1 MNTRTTPLQEHEMAL
16 FVGRRK
22 EKGHIL
28 TLIENGLNCA
38 VSGNPGVGKT
48 TFLNAISHEMKAK
61 YPVVRI
67 SMPVVDTAY
76 FYKKILYGLT
86 ELIPGGEEEIR
97 EKLAYTQEVET
108 LIRFL
113 FKGETLSS
121 LEEEQMLSLLGT
133 LLKRQEL
140 WRHRLFSLEEM
151 RKASVK
157 LIEALGKKVVFLV
170 DDLDKALGDDVPKGT
185 VPERLL
191 AFFLENYEVLNAGKG
206 VWAFSLSREFYED
219 MQGLLNAETKKSLLA
234 MVNDIIPLPAFT
246 EEEFRELLYSRLDGR
261 PEEMFAEDALRLL
274 FGLAKG
280 NPRTLMFL
288 LTRSL
293 RAALDQESGR
303 ISAGEIL
310 SLMSDALALDEKS
323 LAILRRASEDPY
335 VIAGDNRLKEATALD
350 TVSLSMRMADLAS
363 KRLLVPDYIDK
374 QKVYRLPYIHGGS
387 ITEGGKRE
395 K

>member
-1 MNTRTTPLQEHEMAL
+1 MAL
-16 FVGRRK
+16 FVGRQK
-22 EKGHIL
+22 ETGHVL
-28 TLIENGLNCA
+28 TLVENGLNCA
-38 VSGNPGVGKT
+38 ISGNPGIGKT
-48 TFLNAISHEMKAK
+48 TFLNALSHTLKET
-61 YPVVRI
+61 YPVIRI

-76 FYKKILYGLT
+76 FYKKILYSLT
-86 ELIPGGEEEIR
+86 ELIPGGEEEIKD
-97 EKLAYTQEVET
+97 KLAYTQEVET

-140 WRHRLFSLEEM
+140 WRRRLFSMEEM
-151 RKASVK
+151 RRASVK
-157 LIEALGKKVVFLV
+157 LINALGKKAVFLV
-170 DDLDKALGDDVPKGT
+170 DDLDKALGDDTPRGA

-191 AFFLENYEVLNAGKG
+191 AFFLENYDVLNAGKS
-206 VWAFSLSREFYED
+206 VWVFSLSHEFYDD

-246 EEEFRELLYSRLDGR
+246 EDEFKKLLFSRLDGQPR
-261 PEEMFAEDALRLL
+261 DHFSEDALRLL
-274 FGLAKG
+274 FGLARG

-293 RAALDQESGR
+293 RMASDERKEAVT
-303 ISAGEIL
+303 AGEVL
-310 SLMSDALALDEKS
+310 DLLSDALSLDEKS
-323 LAILRRASEDPY
+323 LAILRQASEDPY

-363 KRLLVPDYIDK
+363 KKFLVPDYIDK

-395 K
+395 T

>member
-16 FVGRRK
+16 FVGRQK
-22 EKGHIL
+22 ETGHVL
-28 TLIENGLNCA
+28 TLVENGLNCA
-38 VSGNPGVGKT
+38 VSGNPGIGKT
-48 TFLNAISHEMKAK
+48 TFLNALSHTLKET
-61 YPVVRI
+61 YPVIRI

-86 ELIPGGEEEIR
+86 ELIPGGEEEIKD
-97 EKLAYTQEVET
+97 KLAYTQEVET

-140 WRHRLFSLEEM
+140 WRRRLFSMEEM
-151 RKASVK
+151 RRASVK
-157 LIEALGKKVVFLV
+157 LINALGKKAVFLV
-170 DDLDKALGDDVPKGT
+170 DDLDKALGDDTPRGA

-191 AFFLENYEVLNAGKG
+191 AFFLENYDVLNAGKS
-206 VWAFSLSREFYED
+206 VWVFSLSHEFYDD

-246 EEEFRELLYSRLDGR
+246 EDEFKKLLFSRLDGQPR
-261 PEEMFAEDALRLL
+261 DHFSEDALRLL
-274 FGLAKG
+274 FGLARG

-293 RAALDQESGR
+293 RMASDERKEAVT
-303 ISAGEIL
+303 AGEVL
-310 SLMSDALALDEKS
+310 DLLSDALSLDEKS
-323 LAILRRASEDPY
+323 LAILRQASEDPY

-363 KRLLVPDYIDK
+363 KKFLVPDYIDK

-395 K
+395 T

>member
-16 FVGRRK
+16 FVGRQK
-22 EKGHIL
+22 ETGHVL
-28 TLIENGLNCA
+28 TLVENGLNCA
-38 VSGNPGVGKT
+38 VSGNPGIGKT
-48 TFLNAISHEMKAK
+48 TFLNALSHTLKET
-61 YPVVRI
+61 YPVIRI

-86 ELIPGGEEEIR
+86 ELLPGGEEEIKD
-97 EKLAYTQEVET
+97 KLAYTQEVET

-140 WRHRLFSLEEM
+140 WRRRLFSMEEM
-151 RKASVK
+151 RRASVK
-157 LIEALGKKVVFLV
+157 LINALGKKAVFLV
-170 DDLDKALGDDVPKGT
+170 DDLDKALGDDTPRGA

-191 AFFLENYEVLNAGKG
+191 AFFLENYDVLNAGKS
-206 VWAFSLSREFYED
+206 VWVFSLSHEFYDD

-246 EEEFRELLYSRLDGR
+246 EEEFKKLLFSRLDGQPR
-261 PEEMFAEDALRLL
+261 DHFSEDALRLL
-274 FGLAKG
+274 FGLARG

-293 RAALDQESGR
+293 RMASDERKEAVT
-303 ISAGEIL
+303 AGEVL
-310 SLMSDALALDEKS
+310 DLLSDALSLDEKS
-323 LAILRRASEDPY
+323 LAILRQASEDPY

-363 KRLLVPDYIDK
+363 KKFLVPDYIDK

-395 K
+395 T

>member
-16 FVGRRK
+16 FVGRQK
-22 EKGHIL
+22 ETGHVL
-28 TLIENGLNCA
+28 TLVENGLNCA
-38 VSGNPGVGKT
+38 VSGNPGIGKT
-48 TFLNAISHEMKAK
+48 TFLNALSHALKET
-61 YPVVRI
+61 YPVIRI

-86 ELIPGGEEEIR
+86 ELIPGGEEEIKD
-97 EKLAYTQEVET
+97 KLAYTQEVET

-140 WRHRLFSLEEM
+140 WRRRLFSMEEM
-151 RKASVK
+151 RRASVK
-157 LIEALGKKVVFLV
+157 LINALGKKAVFLV
-170 DDLDKALGDDVPKGT
+170 DDLDKALGDDTPRGA

-191 AFFLENYEVLNAGKG
+191 AFFLENYDVLNAGKS
-206 VWAFSLSREFYED
+206 VWVFSLSHEFYDD

-246 EEEFRELLYSRLDGR
+246 EDEFKKLLFSRLDGQPR
-261 PEEMFAEDALRLL
+261 DHFSEDALRLL
-274 FGLAKG
+274 FGLARG

-293 RAALDQESGR
+293 RMASDERKEAVT
-303 ISAGEIL
+303 AGEVL
-310 SLMSDALALDEKS
+310 DLLSDALSLDEKS
-323 LAILRRASEDPY
+323 LAILRQASEDPY

-363 KRLLVPDYIDK
+363 KKFLVPDYIDK

-395 K
+395 T

>member
-1 MNTRTTPLQEHEMAL
+1 MNTRTTPLQEHEMSL
-16 FVGRRK
+16 FVGRQK
-22 EKGHIL
+22 ETGHIL

-38 VSGNPGVGKT
+38 VSGNPGIGKT
-48 TFLNAISHEMKAK
+48 TFLNAISHKIKEK

-76 FYKKILYGLT
+76 FYKRILYSLT
-86 ELIPGGEEEIR
+86 ELIPKGEDDIR

-133 LLKRQEL
+133 LLKRQKL

-151 RKASVK
+151 RRASVR
-157 LIEALGKKVVFLV
+157 LIEALEKKAVFLV
-170 DDLDKALGDDVPKGT
+170 DDLDKALGEDIPKGA

-191 AFFLENYEVLNAGKG
+191 AFFLENYEILNAGKS
-206 VWAFSLSREFYED
+206 VWVFSLSRGFYDD
-219 MQGLLNAETKKSLLA
+219 MQGFLNAETKKSLLA

-246 EEEFRELLYSRLDGR
+246 GEEFRKLLYSRLDDR
-261 PEEMFAEDALRLL
+261 PEDFFREDALRLL

-293 RAALDQESGR
+293 RMILNEKKQK

-310 SLMSDALALDEKS
+310 DLMSDTLSLDEKS
-323 LAILRRASEDPY
+323 LVILRQASEDSY
-335 VIAGDNRLKEATALD
+335 VIAGDNRLKEAAGLD
-350 TVSLSMRMADLAS
+350 TVSLSMRMADLSS
-363 KRLLVPDYIDK
+363 KKLLVPDYIDK
-374 QKVYRLPYIHGGS
+374 QKVYRLPYIHGEGV
-387 ITEGGKRE
+387 TEGGKRE

>member
-1 MNTRTTPLQEHEMAL
+1 MAL
-16 FVGRRK
+16 FVGRQK
-22 EKGHIL
+22 ETGHVL
-28 TLIENGLNCA
+28 TLVENGLNCA
-38 VSGNPGVGKT
+38 ISGNPGIGKT
-48 TFLNAISHEMKAK
+48 TFLNALSHTLKET
-61 YPVVRI
+61 YPVIRI

-86 ELIPGGEEEIR
+86 ELLPGGEEEIKD
-97 EKLAYTQEVET
+97 KLAYTQEVET

-140 WRHRLFSLEEM
+140 WRRRLFSMEEM
-151 RKASVK
+151 RRASVK
-157 LIEALGKKVVFLV
+157 LINALGKKAVFLV
-170 DDLDKALGDDVPKGT
+170 DDLDKALGDDTPRGA

-191 AFFLENYEVLNAGKG
+191 AFFLENYDVLNAGKS
-206 VWAFSLSREFYED
+206 VWVFSLSHEFYDD

-246 EEEFRELLYSRLDGR
+246 EEEFKKLLFSRLDGQPR
-261 PEEMFAEDALRLL
+261 DHFSEDALRLL
-274 FGLAKG
+274 FGLARG

-293 RAALDQESGR
+293 RMASDERKEAVT
-303 ISAGEIL
+303 AGEVL
-310 SLMSDALALDEKS
+310 DLLSDALSLDEKS
-323 LAILRRASEDPY
+323 LAILRQASEDPY

-363 KRLLVPDYIDK
+363 KKFLVPDYIDK

-395 K
+395 T

>member
-16 FVGRRK
+16 FVGRQK
-22 EKGHIL
+22 ETGHVL
-28 TLIENGLNCA
+28 TLVENGLNCA
-38 VSGNPGVGKT
+38 ISGNPGIGKT
-48 TFLNAISHEMKAK
+48 TFLNALSHTLKET
-61 YPVVRI
+61 YPVIRI

-86 ELIPGGEEEIR
+86 ELLPGGEEEIKD
-97 EKLAYTQEVET
+97 KLAYTQEVET

-140 WRHRLFSLEEM
+140 WRRRLFSMEEM
-151 RKASVK
+151 RRASVK
-157 LIEALGKKVVFLV
+157 LINALGKKAVFLV
-170 DDLDKALGDDVPKGT
+170 DDLDKALGDDTPRGA

-191 AFFLENYEVLNAGKG
+191 AFFLENYDVLNAGKS
-206 VWAFSLSREFYED
+206 VWVFSLSHEFYDD

-246 EEEFRELLYSRLDGR
+246 EEEFKKLLFSRLDGQPR
-261 PEEMFAEDALRLL
+261 DHFSEDALRLL
-274 FGLAKG
+274 FGLARG

-293 RAALDQESGR
+293 RMASDERKEAVT
-303 ISAGEIL
+303 AGEVL
-310 SLMSDALALDEKS
+310 DLLSDALSLDEKS
-323 LAILRRASEDPY
+323 LAILRQASEDPY

-363 KRLLVPDYIDK
+363 KKFLVPDYIDK

-395 K
+395 T

>member
-38 VSGNPGVGKT
+38 VSGNPGAGKT
-48 TFLNAISHEMKAK
+48 TFLNAIAHEMKAK

-323 LAILRRASEDPY
+323 LAILRQASEDPY

>member
-16 FVGRRK
+16 FVGRQK
-22 EKGHIL
+22 ETGHVL
-28 TLIENGLNCA
+28 TLVESGLNCA
-38 VSGNPGVGKT
+38 VSGNPGIGKT
-48 TFLNAISHEMKAK
+48 TFLNALSHALKET
-61 YPVVRI
+61 YPVIRI

-86 ELIPGGEEEIR
+86 ELIPGGEEEIKD
-97 EKLAYTQEVET
+97 KLAYTQEVET

-140 WRHRLFSLEEM
+140 WRRRLFSMEEM
-151 RKASVK
+151 RRASVK
-157 LIEALGKKVVFLV
+157 LINALGKKAVFLV
-170 DDLDKALGDDVPKGT
+170 DDLDKALGDDTPRGA

-191 AFFLENYEVLNAGKG
+191 AFFLENYDVLNAGKS
-206 VWAFSLSREFYED
+206 VWVFSLSHEFYDD

-246 EEEFRELLYSRLDGR
+246 EEEFKKLLFSRLDGQPR
-261 PEEMFAEDALRLL
+261 DHFSEDALRLL
-274 FGLAKG
+274 FGLARG

-293 RAALDQESGR
+293 RMASDERKEAVT
-303 ISAGEIL
+303 AGEVL
-310 SLMSDALALDEKS
+310 DLLSDALSLDEKS
-323 LAILRRASEDPY
+323 LAILRQASEDPY

-363 KRLLVPDYIDK
+363 KKFLVPDYIDK

-395 K
+395 T